1 MAWLFRVASRPEVGA
16 GHISRCRALARALHK
31 SVPVVFML
39 DTDGQHWRRSLEA
52 GGFKVMVDGQA
63 DDGEWSGV
71 VLDHYDFD
79 ADAAEVL
86 AAKAGPMVYMD
97 DFMQPPPC
105 AKLAINSAPDLAGDF
120 IGNIPALLGPRF
132 ALLDAR
138 FANAAQRPT
147 KERVEK
153 IVVTFGA
160 RDSNN
165 ATGLALEALR
175 RLPHPPFVSLVMGS
189 HAPHLSSVT
198 DMVSNMGDGVAVRI
212 DEVDM
217 PSLLQSA
224 DFVIGG
230 GGVSLLERMACGLP
244 SITIALA
251 ENQRNACN
259 GAAKR
264 GGTSFAGWLG
274 EIEPDSLSRQISD
287 LINNVTAR
295 RKMSK
300 DAAELVDGGGAD
312 RVVQRMLGLSS

>member
-1 MAWLFRVASRPEVGA
+1 VAWLFRVASRPEVGA
-16 GHISRCRALARALHK
+16 GHISRCRSLARVLHK

-39 DTDGQHWRRSLEA
+39 DADGQHWRQSLEA
-52 GGFKVMVDGQA
+52 DGFEVMVEGQA
-63 DDGEWSGV
+63 VEGEWSGV

-79 ADAAEVL
+79 ADAAQVL

-105 AKLAINSAPDLAGDF
+105 AKLAINPAPDLAGDF
-120 IGNIPALLGPRF
+120 IGDIPALLGPRF

-138 FANAAQRPT
+138 FANAAQRQT

-175 RLPHPPFVSLVMGS
+175 RLPHPPFVSVVMS
-189 HAPHLSSVT
+189 RHAPHLTDVT
-198 DMVSNMGDGVAVRI
+198 NTVSNMGEGVELRI
-212 DEVDM
+212 DETDM
-217 PSLLQSA
+217 PSLLRSA

-230 GGVSLLERMACGLP
+230 GGVSLLERMASGLP

-251 ENQRNACN
+251 ENQRNVCN
-259 GAAKR
+259 GAAKT
-264 GGTSFAGWLG
+264 GGTLFAGWLR
-274 EIEPDSLSRQISD
+274 ELEPDSLGTLICD
-287 LINNVTAR
+287 LMNNVTAR
-295 RKMSK
+295 ERMAIDASK
-300 DAAELVDGGGAD
+300 LVDGDGAP
-312 RVVQRMLGLSS
+312 RVAGKILEISL